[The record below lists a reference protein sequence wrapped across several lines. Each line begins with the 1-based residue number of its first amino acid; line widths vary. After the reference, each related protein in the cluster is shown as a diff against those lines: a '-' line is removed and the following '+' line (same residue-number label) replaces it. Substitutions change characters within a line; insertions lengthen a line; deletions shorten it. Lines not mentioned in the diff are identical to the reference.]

1 MGLQRGE
8 GIVLRVKPFRE
19 SDVIVSLLTAQWGVR
34 HQISKGAR
42 GTRNRSGAALDLLN
56 DIEVIFYEKSGLD
69 LVSQASI
76 IDAHPRLKSDY
87 DTTVRALTAVKLT
100 EKLLALHQP
109 EPRVLETIRT
119 FLSMLDEDG
128 RRVDSLWLATM
139 LKVVSLL
146 GHRPSLLRCSR
157 CGGTTSQLAF
167 LPESGGVLCQRCSH
181 SGHGIALNLGAAR
194 SLDRL
199 LEQPLE
205 RASMVRLKEADLR
218 MATLLVEEYAKRLA
232 RSP

>member
-19 SDVIVSLLTAQWGVR
+19 SDLIVSLFTAQWGVR

-42 GTRNRSGAALDLLN
+42 GARSRSGAALDFLN

-76 IDAHPRLKSDY
+76 IDAHHKLKADY
-87 DTTVRALTAVKLT
+87 DTTMRALAAVKLT

-109 EPRVLETIRT
+109 EPRVLETIRA
-119 FLSMLDEDG
+119 FLRKLDEDG
-128 RRVDSLWLATM
+128 AEAESLWLATM
-139 LKVVSLL
+139 LKVISLL
-146 GHRPSLLRCSR
+146 GHRPSLLQCGR
-157 CGGTTSQLAF
+157 CGGTTSELTF
-167 LPESGGVLCQRCSH
+167 LPESGGVLCHRCRRSQR
-181 SGHGIALNLGAAR
+181 GIALNLGAAR

-205 RASMVRLKEADLR
+205 
-218 MATLLVEEYAKRLA
+218 
-232 RSP
+232 